1 MYFVMF
7 KSFHRQS
14 PVETILQILWSEPKV
29 SRQAGC
35 DKAKCLELNTRLAM
49 WRTVIRR
56 IHATNSV
63 GWDEYIPLW
72 QALKL
77 QARYNSSLFS
87 SHGINHSMCIAYY
100 MCILMKDIEA
110 LSMNVALW
118 AALLHDVGYSE
129 YELCQRP
136 ENCDEMK
143 GRLTPF
149 VGEHDSATGIR
160 SDIYRNNKF
169 LHAKLGAN
177 MVQHLLRTSPR
188 LFKPNDV
195 QRIVNAIS
203 DHNADSPAPTR
214 YDPSQ
219 DGTFMS
225 IHNYCVERKYCPAI
239 FEERP
244 LLTLLRL
251 ADNLD
256 ISRSR
261 LTIEQQ
267 SPALVSYQRW
277 LHKHGDAS
285 DVSKRTEWERL
296 CGLFGLIGN
305 KMLADMLFE
314 KSTPDEFKFTYSCWI
329 LQWVTVGDWT
339 MSRLVLNVELYR
351 PSIGSLS
358 FENNFKEGL
367 FQFHR
372 LYSALQSI
380 RVKGALIDVWVNIVG
395 KQYRLEQLL
404 EFENYTEMI
413 K

>member
-1 MYFVMF
+1 MF
-7 KSFHRQS
+7 KTFRRQS
-14 PVETILQILWSEPKV
+14 PVETVLQILWSEPKV

-35 DKAKCLELNTRLAM
+35 DKSACPELNTRLAM

-56 IHATNSV
+56 LHATNRV

-77 QARYNSSLFS
+77 QARYNSPLFS
-87 SHGINHSMCIAYY
+87 SHGINHSMCTAYF
-100 MCILMKDIEA
+100 MCILMKTMPG
-110 LSMNVALW
+110 MNVALW

-143 GRLTPF
+143 RRLTPL
-149 VGEHDSATGIR
+149 VGENNSATGIR
-160 SDIYRNNKF
+160 SDIYRKNKF

-188 LFKPNDV
+188 LFNPNDV
-195 QRIVNAIS
+195 QKMVKAIS
-203 DHNADSPAPTR
+203 EHNADSHNSMR
-214 YDPSQ
+214 YDPSR

-225 IHNYCVERKYCPAI
+225 IHNYCVARKYRLAI

-256 ISRSR
+256 ISRNR

-267 SPALVSYQRW
+267 SQALVSYQRW
-277 LHKHGDAS
+277 LYNHADAS
-285 DVSKRTEWERL
+285 VVSKSTVWERL
-296 CGLFGLIGN
+296 CGLFGLVGN

-314 KSTPDEFKFTYSCWI
+314 KSTPEEFKFTYSCWI
-329 LQWVTVGDWT
+329 LQWVTIENWNIPQ
-339 MSRLVLNVELYR
+339 LVLNVELYR
-351 PSIGSLS
+351 PSISSLA
-358 FENNFKEGL
+358 FENNFQEGR
-367 FQFHR
+367 FQFRR
-372 LYSALQSI
+372 LHSALQSI
-380 RVKGALIDVWVNIVG
+380 RVNGALLDVRVNMNG
-395 KQYRLEQLL
+395 KQYLLDKLL
-404 EFENYTEMI
+404 EFENYEEMI